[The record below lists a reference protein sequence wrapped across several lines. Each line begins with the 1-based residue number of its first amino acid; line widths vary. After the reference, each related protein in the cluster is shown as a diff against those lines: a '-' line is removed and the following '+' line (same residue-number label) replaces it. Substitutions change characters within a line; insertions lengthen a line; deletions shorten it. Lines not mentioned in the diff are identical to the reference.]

1 MGSDSSDNTF
11 ELGLVLAGA
20 ISAGAYSAGVVD
32 FLIQA
37 LDAWEAEKA
46 KPSAR
51 VPRHNVSIRVISGAS
66 AGAMTAALAA
76 VSLSSDIDPVADPDR
91 PPEPERNRLYDA
103 WVRQIDITRLLTTDD
118 LIGESVKVRS
128 LLNAIPLERIASAAL
143 ETPGLAQRRA
153 YVSDPLA
160 LMLTVANLRGVPYQ
174 FALPGSSPVRNY
186 GMFEHM
192 DHARFCL
199 SETGRNLEGARL
211 LAPPSRSSDQAWIE
225 LISAA
230 LASGAFPVGLAAKT
244 ITRPSQDYKGRHGSG
259 PAWPGSLKD
268 YSFLCV
274 DGGLMNNEPLELARE
289 YLAGGSGKRNPTH
302 GEIAHRAVVLIDPFP
317 NEASLAEPYEPDG
330 SLVSLVL
337 SMFSALKNQARFK
350 PEELQLALQPDV
362 FSRFMIS
369 PSRNDASGHPVEPAI
384 VSSIMDGFG
393 GFLHE
398 AFRRHDFHLG
408 RRNCQA
414 FLRWRF
420 CVPATN
426 GVVAG
431 TDPEVLREFYIEERN
446 GSVQKFSRADGS
458 TVAYVPIIPLVG
470 SAAEEVPEP
479 PVPSGTVVPVE
490 QLDGLVFT
498 RIDTVGRAAI
508 RTELTKALGR
518 PAAILAEKAWSWHY
532 ARKAADAAMRAI
544 NDQLERV
551 R

>member
-1 MGSDSSDNTF
+1 MDNDPLDNTF

-51 VPRHNVSIRVISGAS
+51 VPRHNVSLRVISGAS

-76 VSLSSDIDPVADPDR
+76 VSLNSDIDPVADPDK
-91 PPEPERNRLYDA
+91 PPERERNRLYDA

-118 LIGESVKVRS
+118 LVGESGKVRS
-128 LLNAIPLERIASAAL
+128 LLNAIPLEKIASAAL
-143 ETPGLAQRRA
+143 STPRVAQPRA

-192 DHARFCL
+192 DHAKFCL
-199 SETGRNLEGARL
+199 SETGRGLDGARPL
-211 LAPPSRSSDQAWIE
+211 VPPSRPDDPAWAE

-230 LASGAFPVGLAAKT
+230 LASGAFPVGLAPKT
-244 ITRPSQDYKGRHGSG
+244 IKRPLHDYDGRHGNG
-259 PAWPGSLKD
+259 PAWPEKLVD

-289 YLAGGSGKRNPTH
+289 YLAGGPGKRNPTH
-302 GEIAHRAVVLIDPFP
+302 GESAHRAVVLIDPFP
-317 NEASLAEPYEPDG
+317 NEASLAEPYQPDD

-369 PSRNDASGHPVEPAI
+369 PSRNDASGRSVEPAI

-414 FLRWRF
+414 FLKWRF

-426 GVVAG
+426 SVVAG
-431 TDPEVLREFYIEERN
+431 TAPEVMRDFYITERD
-446 GSVQKFSRADGS
+446 GSVQTFGRHDGS
-458 TVAYVPIIPLVG
+458 KVPYVPIIPLVG
-470 SAAEEVPEP
+470 GAVEEVPEP
-479 PVPSGTVVPVE
+479 PVPSKRVVPAE
-490 QLDGLVFT
+490 QLDGLVFA
-498 RIDTVGRAAI
+498 RIDAVGRAAI
-508 RTELTKALGR
+508 RTEVAKALGR
-518 PAAILAEKAWSWHY
+518 PAAFLAEKAWSWHY
-532 ARKAADAAMRAI
+532 ARKAADAAMKSI
-544 NDQLERV
+544 NEQLDRL